1 MWLPKE
7 GKFILLFSNKISE
20 SGISAWATTRGRP
33 YEIIFMRL
41 NDNLT
46 VCFLLDHPGKPI
58 PEPYPG
64 SGVALRQNNNL
75 PTYKRTRQAAPRRL
89 GAAKPHIFR
98 AVSTENTKPQVL
110 SAAVRPPDE
119 TFPEAA
125 RLTAAYNL
133 QTTRYRQASSAD
145 YRFPSP
151 QCKSAT
157 ASNI

>member
-46 VCFLLDHPGKPI
+46 VCFLLGHSGKFN

-64 SGVALRQNNNL
+64 SGVAMRQTIIYRRLTVTVN
-75 PTYKRTRQAAPRRL
+75 YSFFIFHSSFRRKAPHFARRL

-98 AVSTENTKPQVL
+98 AKSTENTKPQVL

-119 TFPEAA
+119 TFPETA
-125 RLTAAYNL
+125 RLIAAYTL
-133 QTTRYRQASSAD
+133 QT
-145 YRFPSP
+145 F
-151 QCKSAT
+151 
-157 ASNI
+157 